1 MMINS
6 FTNGSKYISA
16 YVGSSSDPYFSMTGA
31 SAGMLRFNGDTR
43 NFEVYDG
50 NSWRMMSGTS
60 ASVSMNPVA
69 ENAIDWASKKM
80 QEEKEW
86 EELAKTNSSV
96 KIALD
101 NLEQSKHQL
110 RVTATL
116 AKETA
121 NSYSEVAEVQA

>member
-1 MMINS
+1 MINS
-6 FTNGSKYISA
+6 FTHGSKYITA
-16 YVGSSSDPYFSMTGA
+16 YMGSTSDPYFSMTGA

-50 NSWRMMSGTS
+50 TSWRMMSGSS
-60 ASVSMNPVA
+60 ASVSMNPIA
-69 ENAIDWASKKM
+69 ESAIDWSLKKM

-86 EELAKTNSSV
+86 EELAKTNASV

-101 NLEQSKHQL
+101 NLEQSKQQL

-121 NSYSEVAEVQA
+121 NDHGEVMEMQAP